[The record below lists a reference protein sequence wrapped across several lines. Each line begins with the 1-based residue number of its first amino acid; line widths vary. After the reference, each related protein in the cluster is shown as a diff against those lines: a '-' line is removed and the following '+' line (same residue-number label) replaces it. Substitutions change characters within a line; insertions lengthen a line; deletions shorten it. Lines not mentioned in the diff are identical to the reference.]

1 MFLHP
6 NETILFQEDRN
17 TNFDEIITGYFFR
30 KFITYNADSK
40 NKEDVHINEIL
51 RALSRKFAV
60 EDEFLNSGLGRQVE
74 MPTFHQRHFRTCSL
88 ICTEK
93 KLCLE
98 MKRLT
103 WLLWILLIKDINKYE
118 LWPSCTSYK
127 ALISVNVLEKST
139 FKSQTILEDCNSN
152 VLWFSCAFTQ
162 GIIYYIWYLA
172 FTI

>member
-88 ICTEK
+88 VCTEK

-98 MKRLT
+98 MKILT
-103 WLLWILLIKDINKYE
+103 
-118 LWPSCTSYK
+118 
-127 ALISVNVLEKST
+127 
-139 FKSQTILEDCNSN
+139 
-152 VLWFSCAFTQ
+152 
-162 GIIYYIWYLA
+162 
-172 FTI
+172 